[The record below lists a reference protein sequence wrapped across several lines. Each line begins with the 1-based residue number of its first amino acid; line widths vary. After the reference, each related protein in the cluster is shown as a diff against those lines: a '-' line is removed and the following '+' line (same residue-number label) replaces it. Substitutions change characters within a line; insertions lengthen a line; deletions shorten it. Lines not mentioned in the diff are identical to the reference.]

1 MRTILFLFSLLFENI
16 KEIYNTKT
24 KCYPYKAHPNV
35 LLERLGN
42 MPTYK
47 NGSYAAR
54 LDMSE
59 CNAAGETDFVMVD
72 DARNISD
79 HRPLSISIQTG
90 CNTTSILHNNQ
101 RQQLGRQFIASSGMT
116 LSSSSTTGKSSREF
130 YLIRALTKSYP
141 INNSTPLKPRRA
153 STACTA
159 LFVAVCS
166 RQQEELNSELGGLLD
181 LKKVGLLS
189 SRDHCRMIMLK
200 RALHRRQKEILVRW
214 KQDISVRSVNRLVR
228 LERTNFWA
236 AVTSFRR
243 QTNNNTQNLKL
254 SEFEYYKRLFSTRP
268 DPDASTEDK

>member
-130 YLIRALTKSYP
+130 YLIRALTKSYQQLNTSEAEAR
-141 INNSTPLKPRRA
+141 INSMHSTLCCCMLKATRRA
-153 STACTA
+153 EQRAWRSAGFKEGGPFKLARPLPDDHVEESTAPETKGD
-159 LFVAVCS
+159 S
-166 RQQEELNSELGGLLD
+166 REMETGHFGAFCQ
-181 LKKVGLLS
+181 S
-189 SRDHCRMIMLK
+189 SC
-200 RALHRRQKEILVRW
+200 
-214 KQDISVRSVNRLVR
+214 
-228 LERTNFWA
+228 
-236 AVTSFRR
+236 
-243 QTNNNTQNLKL
+243 QT
-254 SEFEYYKRLFSTRP
+254 
-268 DPDASTEDK
+268 